1 MRVALFLCLAQLFG
15 AAWAQ
20 TGTVTRPARPP
31 AQVLQ
36 PQPKPAKKPVIVSP
50 KAETRAVQPDA
61 KLQPKTKTEALSEPQ
76 SIGDTLRRPGLTEDL
91 RSVDTPRRINPDQDV
106 SPGQPPAD
114 ARIDTVAPRAGAGID
129 PARQGLVTS
138 DSPAAAKLAVRE
150 QVDQTARI
158 RTDANRLTE
167 KSFAT
172 PADLR
177 THRQAVSTIAGAAKV
192 LETKAAVLPPADLAI
207 AQYQID
213 FATRQAA
220 EVNRAA
226 TAGKLVSNE
235 QVKAVQSAAGPVQPM
250 ASRIMS
256 GQRPFPV
263 RKVSVRVGRKDAG
276 DEVTGLQVYVLP
288 GGILDDPSLF
298 SESEIRSYL
307 TRFSFT
313 QLTSP
318 AVQEVAVF
326 DMRVWV
332 GPRMNYDEM
341 VRLVGERQ
349 VKKFR
354 VINDPKV
361 GDQLI
366 ELTFVAPDDLVEP

>member
-1 MRVALFLCLAQLFG
+1 MRVALFLCFAQLFG

-20 TGTVTRPARPP
+20 TGTDAQRARPP

-36 PQPKPAKKPVIVSP
+36 PQPRPATKPVMVTP
-50 KAETRAVQPDA
+50 KAETRATQPAA
-61 KLQPKTKTEALSEPQ
+61 KRQPKTEALSEPRGV
-76 SIGDTLRRPGLTEDL
+76 GDTIRRPGVTEDL
-91 RSVDTPRRINPDQDV
+91 RSVDTSRRIDADRDP
-106 SPGQPPAD
+106 SPRQSPAA
-114 ARIDTVAPRAGAGID
+114 ARVDLDEPRAGAGAD
-129 PARQGLVTS
+129 RQAVTS
-138 DSPAAAKLAVRE
+138 DSPAAARLAVRE

-158 RTDANRLTE
+158 RTDATRLTE

-177 THRQAVSTIAGAAKV
+177 THRQAVSTIEQAAKV
-192 LETKAAVLPPADLAI
+192 LETKAAVLPPSDLAI

-213 FATRQAA
+213 YATRQAA
-220 EVNRAA
+220 GVNRAA
-226 TAGKLVSNE
+226 KGGLVVSNA

-263 RKVSVRVGRKDAG
+263 RKVSVRVGQKEGG
-276 DEVTGLQVYVLP
+276 DEVAGLQVYVLP

-298 SESEIRSYL
+298 NESEIRSYL

-318 AVQEVAVF
+318 AAQEVAVF

-341 VRLVGERQ
+341 VRLVGERE

-354 VINDPKV
+354 VINDPTV
-361 GDQLI
+361 SNQLI
-366 ELTFVAPDDLVEP
+366 ELTFIAPDDLVEP

>member
-1 MRVALFLCLAQLFG
+1 MRVALFLCFAQLFG
-15 AAWAQ
+15 AAWAE
-20 TGTVTRPARPP
+20 TGTSTRAVRPP

-36 PQPKPAKKPVIVSP
+36 PQPRPETRSAIVP
-50 KAETRAVQPDA
+50 KTETRAAQPDA
-61 KLQPKTKTEALSEPQ
+61 RLQPRTGAPSESQ
-76 SIGDTLRRPGLTEDL
+76 SIGDTRRPGLMEDA
-91 RSVDTPRRINPDQDV
+91 RSADTVRRINPGQDS
-106 SPGQPPAD
+106 SPGQQPAD
-114 ARIDTVAPRAGAGID
+114 TRIDAVAPKAGAGID
-129 PARQGLVTS
+129 SAKQGVVTS

-177 THRQAVSTIAGAAKV
+177 THRQAVSTIERAAKV
-192 LETKAAVLPPADLAI
+192 LETKAAILPPTDLAI
-207 AQYQID
+207 AKYHID
-213 FATRQAA
+213 YATRQAA

-226 TAGKLVSNE
+226 TAGQVVSNE

-263 RKVSVRVGRKDAG
+263 RKVSVRVGRKGAG

-318 AVQEVAVF
+318 AAQEVAVF

-341 VRLVGERQ
+341 VRLVGQRQ

-354 VINDPKV
+354 VINNPTV

-366 ELTFVAPDDLVEP
+366 ELTFIAPDDLVEP

>member
-1 MRVALFLCLAQLFG
+1 MRAAVFLCVAQLFG

-20 TGTVTRPARPP
+20 TDTVTRPARPP

-36 PQPKPAKKPVIVSP
+36 PQARPITKPAIVP
-50 KAETRAVQPDA
+50 KSETRAVQPDA
-61 KLQPKTKTEALSEPQ
+61 KIGPKTGTLSEPQ
-76 SIGDTLRRPGLTEDL
+76 SSGDTFRRPGLMEDS
-91 RSVDTPRRINPDQDV
+91 RSLDLPGRIIPRQRQDV
-106 SPGQPPAD
+106 SPRQPPAD
-114 ARIDTVAPRAGAGID
+114 ASTDIVAPKTGAAID
-129 PARQGLVTS
+129 PDRKGLVTP
-138 DSPAAAKLAVRE
+138 DSPAAAKLAARE

-177 THRQAVSTIAGAAKV
+177 NHRQAVSSIERAAKV
-192 LETKAAVLPPADLAI
+192 LESKSAGLQPSDLAI
-207 AQYQID
+207 AQYQIAY
-213 FATRQAA
+213 ATRQADG
-220 EVNRAA
+220 VNRAA
-226 TAGKLVSNE
+226 TAGHVVSNE
-235 QVKAVQSAAGPVQPM
+235 RVRAVQSAAGYVQPM
-250 ASRIMS
+250 TSRIMS

-263 RKVSVRVGRKDAG
+263 RKVSVSVWRKGAN
-276 DEVTGLQVYVLP
+276 DEVAGLQVYVLP

-298 SESEIRSYL
+298 SESEIRSLL
-307 TRFSFT
+307 TRLSFT

-318 AVQEVAVF
+318 AAQDVAVF

-341 VRLVGERQ
+341 VHLVGQRQ

-354 VINDPKV
+354 VINDLTL

-366 ELTFVAPDDLVEP
+366 ELKFVAPDDMVEP

>member
-1 MRVALFLCLAQLFG
+1 MRVALLLCFAQLFG

-20 TGTVTRPARPP
+20 TGVDARRARQP

-36 PQPKPAKKPVIVSP
+36 PQPRPATNPVMVTP
-50 KAETRAVQPDA
+50 KAETRATQPAA
-61 KLQPKTKTEALSEPQ
+61 KRQPKTEALSEPR
-76 SIGDTLRRPGLTEDL
+76 SVGDTIRRPGVTEDL
-91 RSVDTPRRINPDQDV
+91 RSVDTSRRIDPDLSARQ
-106 SPGQPPAD
+106 SPVA
-114 ARIDTVAPRAGAGID
+114 ARVDLDEPRAGAGAD
-129 PARQGLVTS
+129 SQAVKS
-138 DSPAAAKLAVRE
+138 DSPATARVAVRE

-167 KSFAT
+167 RSFAT

-177 THRQAVSTIAGAAKV
+177 THRQAVSNIEKAAKV
-192 LETKAAVLPPADLAI
+192 LETKAAGLPPSDLAI

-213 FATRQAA
+213 YATRQAA
-220 EVNRAA
+220 GVNRAA
-226 TAGKLVSNE
+226 KGGLVVSNA
-235 QVKAVQSAAGPVQPM
+235 QVQAVQSAAGPVQPM

-263 RKVSVRVGRKDAG
+263 RKVSVRVGQKEGG
-276 DEVTGLQVYVLP
+276 DEVAGLQVYVLP

-298 SESEIRSYL
+298 NESEIRSYL

-318 AVQEVAVF
+318 AAQEVAVF

-341 VRLVGERQ
+341 VRLVGERE

-354 VINDPKV
+354 VINDPTV
-361 GDQLI
+361 SNQLI
-366 ELTFVAPDDLVEP
+366 ELTFIAPDDLVEP